1 MSIKI
6 KKEKN
11 LYQLNLITKLL
22 LKEINEIYP
31 NINVEKNEMIKINLP
46 TLNDIKNSYN
56 NPTFYNVLICDSV
69 IAGCVFELKNEYYE
83 HLMNSSPV
91 LEVYFCEIGLGV
103 YSIKKT
109 IRPIITEPYS
119 IEKMKKLENYLMDIY
134 RKNCKINKVWN
145 KFYAKQKNVK

>member
-1 MSIKI
+1 MGIKF
-6 KKEKN
+6 ENGEN
-11 LYQLNLITKLL
+11 LYQLNRITKILH
-22 LKEINEIYP
+22 KEINEMYP
-31 NINVEKNEMIKINLP
+31 DINVEKINLP

-56 NPTFYNVLICDSV
+56 NPTFYNILICGPV

-83 HLMNSSPV
+83 HLMASSLV

-134 RKNCKINKVWN
+134 RKNCKINKV
-145 KFYAKQKNVK
+145 